1 MKNEVNRAFMAK
13 KKKLYIS
20 PLTEATSV
28 NSLLMALT
36 GPASVLSGPGSQAP
50 KRRTE
55 VF

>member
-13 KKKLYIS
+13 KKKQYLS

-36 GPASVLSGPGSQAP
+36 GPASVLGGPGSNAP
-50 KRRTE
+50 KKKVE

>member
-1 MKNEVNRAFMAK
+1 M

-36 GPASVLSGPGSQAP
+36 GPASVLVGPGAQQAP
-50 KRRTE
+50 KRKTE